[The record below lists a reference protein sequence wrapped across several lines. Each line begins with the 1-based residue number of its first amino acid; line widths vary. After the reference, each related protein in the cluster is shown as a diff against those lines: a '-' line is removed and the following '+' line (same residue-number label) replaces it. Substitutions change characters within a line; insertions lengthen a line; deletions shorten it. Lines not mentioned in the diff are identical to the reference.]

1 MLRICTC
8 HLILEFGRKK
18 IISIFLYVSLYSLV
32 FFACVYHNIFLRIR
46 DANALLNHWQTK
58 DANNQ
63 FEFNKKWKSW
73 LSWDDDNQFGPNNR
87 SLESRKRDISSAW
100 GSVAKNWKSHLFQ
113 FNLFFIEFV
122 AAGWIW
128 NNDQKRFA
136 FKLQNWTQLTTCKI
150 PTTLNCSIYEDCP
163 PAWWYR
169 SQFSQIA
176 SFIRFCTKRLAKA
189 LKRKGCFALV
199 HCRFRA
205 PP

>member
-18 IISIFLYVSLYSLV
+18 IIAIPLYVSLYFLLV
-32 FFACVYHNIFLRIR
+32 FTIIYSYALGMLTHCWIIGRRKMPITNLSSTRNGKAGCHEMTITNLDPITDRSSRGSETL
-46 DANALLNHWQTK
+46 ALLEGLWQKIENLICFNLILFSLNLLLLDRFETMTK
-58 DANNQ
+58 
-63 FEFNKKWKSW
+63 
-73 LSWDDDNQFGPNNR
+73 R
-87 SLESRKRDISSAW
+87 SLHSNFEI
-100 GSVAKNWKSHLFQ
+100 GLNWRRVKFQ
-113 FNLFFIEFV
+113 QL
-122 AAGWIW
+122 WIVPYM
-128 NNDQKRFA
+128 
-136 FKLQNWTQLTTCKI
+136 KI
-150 PTTLNCSIYEDCP
+150 AP

-205 PP
+205 AP

>member
-18 IISIFLYVSLYSLV
+18 IIAIPLYVSLYFLLV
-32 FFACVYHNIFLRIR
+32 FTIIYSYALGMLTHCWIIGRRKMPITNLSSTRNGKAGCHEMTITNLDPITDRSSRGSETL
-46 DANALLNHWQTK
+46 ALLEGLWQK
-58 DANNQ
+58 IEN
-63 FEFNKKWKSW
+63 
-73 LSWDDDNQFGPNNR
+73 L
-87 SLESRKRDISSAW
+87 IC
-100 GSVAKNWKSHLFQ
+100 
-113 FNLFFIEFV
+113 FNLIFFSLNLLPLDGFETMT
-122 AAGWIW
+122 
-128 NNDQKRFA
+128 RFA

-205 PP
+205 AP